1 MKISKE
7 TQAQARRLFRL
18 CIGPDGLMEEETVH
32 QIATEIE
39 ARKPRNFLP
48 LLCAFTDLIR
58 REKRSHTATITSAI
72 PLTEQEQAAIRA
84 KLDARHAGLEYH
96 WETDPELIAGMTV
109 QVADDVTDASVKS
122 RIERLT
128 AH

>member
-18 CIGPDGLMEEETVH
+18 CIGPEGLMDEETVRR
-32 QIATEIE
+32 IAADVET
-39 ARKPRNFLP
+39 RKPRNFLP
-48 LLCAFTDLIR
+48 LLCAFTDLVR
-58 REKRSHTATITSAI
+58 REKRRHTATVTSAV
-72 PLTEQEQAAIRA
+72 PLTDQEQAAIRD
-84 KLDARHAGLEYH
+84 KLDVRHSGLEYH
-96 WETDPELIAGMTV
+96 WLTDPELIAGMTV

-122 RIERLT
+122 RIARLT